1 MAHPVAFR
9 PRSEHQAVKLAPLAA
24 TMAVS
29 ALATCGNAFA
39 GEPVRR
45 VALLDFSASSAPA
58 AEPMP
63 PADAVSSGMLLDF
76 RDMRKSAT
84 TPLGVTTFSAISPD
98 SYGIVRSIRVPGWM
112 RSGQST
118 NHFANLALGLPTI
131 GNCSP
136 KAYSSSGLLGRSAE
150 ERRRLLYPLV
160 QRAACEAGLPIGL
173 MDAML
178 IQESRYNPVAVS
190 PKGAFGLG
198 QLMPGTAK
206 QLGVDR
212 YSLHGNLR
220 GAARYLSWQL
230 KEFGR
235 VDLAL
240 AAYNAGPGRVR
251 TVRRVPRITETQNY
265 VTKILTNWRVIESNH
280 RPLEPA
286 QASPPPARAV
296 WIGDFRRSAGI
307 GGSK

>member
-1 MAHPVAFR
+1 MSHLRIITALTA
-9 PRSEHQAVKLAPLAA
+9 SAILAPGTA
-24 TMAVS
+24 S
-29 ALATCGNAFA
+29 ADPGQ
-39 GEPVRR
+39 PVRR
-45 VALLDFSASSAPA
+45 VALLDFSAPA
-58 AEPMP
+58 AVTAAAPQ
-63 PADAVSSGMLLDF
+63 PAPVEKGMLLDF
-76 RDMRKSAT
+76 RQMRSE
-84 TPLGVTTFSAISPD
+84 PSVFSASVPAAVSPVTD
-98 SYGIVRSIRVPGWM
+98 IVRSIRVPGWM
-112 RSGQST
+112 RSGQSA
-118 NHFANLALGLPTI
+118 NPFASLALDLPAI

-136 KAYSSSGLLGRSAE
+136 KPYLSSGLLGRTAE
-150 ERRRLLYPLV
+150 DRRRTLYPLV

-178 IQESRYNPVAVS
+178 IQESRYNPMALS

-220 GAARYLSWQL
+220 GAAKYLSWQL
-230 KEFGR
+230 REFGR

-251 TVRRVPRITETQNY
+251 SVRRVPRITETQNY
-265 VTKILTNWRVIESNH
+265 VAKILTNWRVIESNH
-280 RPLEPA
+280 TQLVPA
-286 QASPPPARAV
+286 RATPPSARAV
-296 WIGDFRRSAGI
+296 WLSDFRRSAAI

>member
-1 MAHPVAFR
+1 MSHIRIIAALSASTIMAPGSAVAD
-9 PRSEHQAVKLAPLAA
+9 PGQ
-24 TMAVS
+24 
-29 ALATCGNAFA
+29 
-39 GEPVRR
+39 PVRR
-45 VALLDFSASSAPA
+45 VALLDFSAPAASAVPAPA
-58 AEPMP
+58 PIEK
-63 PADAVSSGMLLDF
+63 GMLLDF
-76 RDMRKSAT
+76 RQMRAEAPVFEGSVPA
-84 TPLGVTTFSAISPD
+84 AASPVSD
-98 SYGIVRSIRVPGWM
+98 IVRSIRVPGWM
-112 RSGQST
+112 RSGQS
-118 NHFANLALGLPTI
+118 ANQLASLALDLPAI

-136 KAYSSSGLLGRSAE
+136 KPYLSSGLLGRTAE
-150 ERRRLLYPLV
+150 DRRRVLYPLV

-178 IQESRYNPVAVS
+178 IQESRYNPMALS

-230 KEFGR
+230 REFGR

-251 TVRRVPRITETQNY
+251 SVKRVPRIAETQNY

-280 RPLEPA
+280 TQLVPA
-286 QASPPPARAV
+286 RATPPPARAV
-296 WIGDFRRSAGI
+296 WLSDFRRSAAI

>member
-1 MAHPVAFR
+1 MENPSNVLQSTQLIGVSHIR
-9 PRSEHQAVKLAPLAA
+9 IIAA
-24 TMAVS
+24 LS
-29 ALATCGNAFA
+29 ALSASAFMA
-39 GEPVRR
+39 PSPAIADPGQPVRR
-45 VALLDFSASSAPA
+45 VALLDFSAPVAAPPAALASAPI
-58 AEPMP
+58 EK
-63 PADAVSSGMLLDF
+63 GMLLDF
-76 RDMRKSAT
+76 RQMRSESPA
-84 TPLGVTTFSAISPD
+84 FSASVPTSVSPVTD
-98 SYGIVRSIRVPGWM
+98 IVRSIRVPGWM
-112 RSGQST
+112 RSGQS
-118 NHFANLALGLPTI
+118 ANRLARLALDLPAI

-136 KAYSSSGLLGRSAE
+136 KPYLSSGLLGRTAE
-150 ERRRLLYPLV
+150 DRRRVLYPLV

-178 IQESRYNPVAVS
+178 IQESRYNPMALS

-230 KEFGR
+230 REFGR

-251 TVRRVPRITETQNY
+251 SVKRIPRITETQNY
-265 VTKILTNWRVIESNH
+265 VAKILTNWRVIESNH
-280 RPLEPA
+280 TQLV
-286 QASPPPARAV
+286 PARAV
-296 WIGDFRRSAGI
+296 WLGDFRRSAAM

>member
-1 MAHPVAFR
+1 MGCR
-9 PRSEHQAVKLAPLAA
+9 PFILVLLAA
-24 TMAVS
+24 AAIHTPAYATSPFRVRQVAV
-29 ALATCGNAFA
+29 
-39 GEPVRR
+39 
-45 VALLDFSASSAPA
+45 LDFTASKPIPRTDQLEGARGLK
-58 AEPMP
+58 
-63 PADAVSSGMLLDF
+63 SGMLLDF
-76 RDMRKSAT
+76 QQMRSGAISS
-84 TPLGVTTFSAISPD
+84 PATFSADISNGT
-98 SYGIVRSIRVPGWM
+98 GIVRSIRIPGWM
-112 RSGQST
+112 RAGQST
-118 NHFANLALGLPTI
+118 KQFASFALDLPAI
-131 GNCSP
+131 GNCAP
-136 KAYSSSGLLGRSAE
+136 KPYLSSGLLGRTAE

-178 IQESRYNPVAVS
+178 IQESRYNPMALS

-230 KEFGR
+230 REFGR

-251 TVRRVPRITETQNY
+251 SVRRVPRITETQNY
-265 VTKILTNWRVIESNH
+265 VSKILTNWRAIESRH
-280 RPLEPA
+280 VRLE
-286 QASPPPARAV
+286 QARGALLPVRVILLA
-296 WIGDFRRSAGI
+296 DFQRSSGVSA
-307 GGSK
+307 SK

>member
-1 MAHPVAFR
+1 MEDPSNVLQSTQLIGVSHIRIIAALSASVIMAP
-9 PRSEHQAVKLAPLAA
+9 S
-24 TMAVS
+24 S
-29 ALATCGNAFA
+29 AIADPGQPA
-39 GEPVRR
+39 RR
-45 VALLDFSASSAPA
+45 VALLDFSAPA
-58 AEPMP
+58 AAPSAAP
-63 PADAVSSGMLLDF
+63 TPAPVEKGMLLDF
-76 RDMRKSAT
+76 RQMRSEAPIFAASVPAAASPAT
-84 TPLGVTTFSAISPD
+84 D
-98 SYGIVRSIRVPGWM
+98 IVRSIRVPGWM
-112 RSGQST
+112 RSGQS
-118 NHFANLALGLPTI
+118 ANQLASLALDLPAI

-136 KAYSSSGLLGRSAE
+136 KPYLSSGLLGRTAE
-150 ERRRLLYPLV
+150 ERRRVLYPLV

-178 IQESRYNPVAVS
+178 IQESRYTPMALS

-230 KEFGR
+230 REFGR

-251 TVRRVPRITETQNY
+251 SVKRVPRITETQNY
-265 VTKILTNWRVIESNH
+265 VAKILTNWRVIESNH
-280 RPLEPA
+280 TQLVPA
-286 QASPPPARAV
+286 RASPPPARAI
-296 WIGDFRRSAGI
+296 WLGDFRRSAAI

>member
-1 MAHPVAFR
+1 MDRR
-9 PRSEHQAVKLAPLAA
+9 PFILPLLAA
-24 TMAVS
+24 AAICTPAHATS
-29 ALATCGNAFA
+29 AS
-39 GEPVRR
+39 PVRQ
-45 VALLDFSASSAPA
+45 VDLLDFTATKPIPRGDAPEGA
-58 AEPMP
+58 RGLK
-63 PADAVSSGMLLDF
+63 SGMLLDF
-76 RDMRKSAT
+76 QQMRSEAL
-84 TPLGVTTFSAISPD
+84 PSPAIFSADLSNGT
-98 SYGIVRSIRVPGWM
+98 GIVRSIRVPGWM
-112 RSGQST
+112 RTGLAT
-118 NHFANLALGLPTI
+118 NQFASLALNLPAI
-131 GNCSP
+131 GNCAP
-136 KAYSSSGLLGRSAE
+136 KPYQSSGLLGRTAE

-178 IQESRYNPVAVS
+178 IQESRYNPMALS

-230 KEFGR
+230 REFGR

-251 TVRRVPRITETQNY
+251 SVRRIPRITETQNY
-265 VTKILTNWRVIESNH
+265 VSKILTNWRVIESNH
-280 RPLEPA
+280 TQPV
-286 QASPPPARAV
+286 PARAV
-296 WIGDFRRSAGI
+296 WLGDFRRAATV